1 MIERLEVISS
11 HTPRHKPLY
20 NSHRPL
26 TREDFRRQRKVILE
40 EIQSGLFLLNWY
52 LWWLAEEERNK
63 GRVCFQGKREKMNG
77 NCNGRGG
84 IGCVESEYIR
94 RHHTHDDL
102 ADHQCSSALVKHIK
116 APVQLVKF
124 LTFFPFNYSLFVY
137 MCCMYWY
144 VCVCF
149 LLGFWFLGFLY
160 VVQWFDFKCVL
171 YVKILQVWIFWLV
184 LIYVLCFFF
193 YFRWLCMDHGVVF
206 LILACLINQP
216 LRLTSVWML
225 RKVRKRGE
233 TYVFNFLDVWM

>member
-1 MIERLEVISS
+1 MIERLEVLSS

-40 EIQSGLFLLNWY
+40 EIQSGLFLLYWY

-124 LTFFPFNYSLFVY
+124 LTFFPFNYSMFVY
-137 MCCMYWY
+137 TCCMCVFPSWILFSGLSFCCSM
-144 VCVCF
+144 VRFQVCF
-149 LLGFWFLGFLY
+149 VCEDSASLDFLIGP
-160 VVQWFDFKCVL
+160 D
-171 YVKILQVWIFWLV
+171 
-184 LIYVLCFFF
+184 LCF
-193 YFRWLCMDHGVVF
+193 MF
-206 LILACLINQP
+206 L
-216 LRLTSVWML
+216 
-225 RKVRKRGE
+225 
-233 TYVFNFLDVWM
+233 FLF